1 MPAVSTMLV
10 DPPAF
15 RSPEPDKF
23 LVELPSQI
31 NAETL
36 RFRAGAINTILRAHL
51 LSRQEMDLDE
61 ALGQFFDLAGE
72 VVFYDGG
79 FAFFYEEDEREM
91 RLRLVRDVRSA
102 LDGDKLLGAN
112 LLNYWTAKYWRPV
125 LVRLG
130 QHPQVDGLL
139 RGIGAGCVL
148 AVPLLAGNRPRGT
161 LQLFGADP
169 LCFSSLDA
177 QLLWILAMGSE
188 RLFTAATQ
196 APAAAAQSRR
206 DCEERLEREL
216 VRAEGRQSP
225 LSLLLLEIDRFHLVH
240 DIYGRKTGEAILNEV
255 LSSLVRKVRGLD
267 MVVRSG
273 NAEFAVILPDTMTAG
288 GYCVAERLKEELEE
302 TCFFA
307 DGPASRVR
315 LTISAGLSLYPVD
328 SPSASGLL
336 QSAGLALKHAQGN
349 GRNRIVLYSELGYTR
364 QESGASA
371 PRETV
376 EPERY
381 PIDRAA
387 SQPPR
392 KPPERETYA
401 ASPRAARAESR
412 VEAAGLARENYSR
425 PQARE
430 LQEFLPAAPL
440 PAPAQSPAMSA
451 GFDLFAP
458 ESQAASVPVAAAT
471 SVSSMPAA
479 KPAAAAA
486 AMAPASIPA
495 IQVQPEPAV
504 AVSASPQLVAK
515 AIAEPKPA
523 AEPKSYTGLRREQ
536 RMNITLTVRVWGMDL
551 NGELFEQ
558 DAYTIDI
565 TTTGARVAGITHPL
579 ERGCV
584 VGIKHQT
591 SKARYRVK
599 WVGPAGSQIEG
610 QIGLQ
615 LVDEGKLIWGRAL
628 RRVLGDDFDGS
639 GLKSRL

>member
-1 MPAVSTMLV
+1 MRAVTTMLV

-15 RSPEPDKF
+15 RSPKPEEF

-31 NAETL
+31 SAETL
-36 RFRAGAINTILRAHL
+36 RFRAGAINTILRSHL
-51 LSRQEMDLDE
+51 LSRQEMELDE
-61 ALGQFFDLAGE
+61 ALAQFFDLAGE

-79 FAFFYEEDEREM
+79 FAFFCEEDEREM
-91 RLRLVRDVRSA
+91 RLRVVRDVRSA
-102 LDGDKLLGAN
+102 LDGDKSLAAN
-112 LLNYWTAKYWRPV
+112 LLNYWTTKYWRP
-125 LVRLG
+125 LLMRLG

-148 AVPLLAGNRPRGT
+148 AVPLVAGNRPRGT

-169 LCFSSLDA
+169 LCFSNLDA

-206 DCEERLEREL
+206 DCEERLAREL

-225 LSLLLLEIDRFHLVH
+225 VTLLLLEIDRFHLVS
-240 DIYGRKTGEAILNEV
+240 DIYGRETGEAILNEV
-255 LSSLVRKVRGLD
+255 LTSLVRKVRGLD
-267 MVVRSG
+267 MVARSG
-273 NAEFAVILPDTMTAG
+273 NGEFAVILPDTTTAG

-315 LTISAGLSLYPVD
+315 LTISVGLSLYPVD
-328 SPSASGLL
+328 SLSASGLL
-336 QSAGLALKHAQGN
+336 QSAGLALKHAQGS

-364 QESGASA
+364 QESGAPA
-371 PRETV
+371 ATEAV
-376 EPERY
+376 KPELRQSER
-381 PIDRAA
+381 PAA
-387 SQPPR
+387 QPPR
-392 KPPERETYA
+392 KPPERETFVA
-401 ASPRAARAESR
+401 PPHAARAESGA
-412 VEAAGLARENYSR
+412 AAGVARESYSR
-425 PQARE
+425 PQSRE
-430 LQEFLPAAPL
+430 LQEFQPAAPL
-440 PAPAQSPAMSA
+440 PTVTRPAAMSA
-451 GFDLFAP
+451 ELNLFAP
-458 ESQAASVPVAAAT
+458 ESQAAPAPPAVPT

-479 KPAAAAA
+479 AA
-486 AMAPASIPA
+486 
-495 IQVQPEPAV
+495 
-504 AVSASPQLVAK
+504 AVSASPQLVTK
-515 AIAEPKPA
+515 PVAEPKLA

-536 RMNITLTVRVWGMDL
+536 RMNITLPVRAWGMDL

-565 TTTGARVAGITHPL
+565 TTTGARLAGITHPL

-584 VGIKHQT
+584 IGIKHQT

-599 WVGPAGSQIEG
+599 WVGPSGSQIEG

-639 GLKSRL
+639 ALKSRLNPERQR